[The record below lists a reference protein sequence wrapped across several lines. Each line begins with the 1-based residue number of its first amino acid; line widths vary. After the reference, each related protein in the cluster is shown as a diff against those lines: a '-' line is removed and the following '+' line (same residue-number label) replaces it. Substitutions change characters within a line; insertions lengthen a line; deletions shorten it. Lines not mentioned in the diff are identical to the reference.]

1 MIQKLYIKDFKSIEE
16 YQFEMSNLNL
26 FVGPNSSGKSSI
38 IQSLLLACDNARQDS
53 IAHKLVCKHMITP
66 SFKEVRN
73 FVTNAK
79 EYIISIDGVKMTFF
93 PSDDSFIGTNVVQ
106 SMGFSEDKQAYLT
119 HEVLYLPA
127 IRTSE
132 LSETGINQNPDSNAL
147 GYFGEY
153 VIDYF
158 QHHKDDIMPDV
169 VIKER
174 SSLTFAGQL
183 NYWLKK
189 LTGYG
194 ITAHLDGSE
203 YNVKYIGVGNKEIH
217 PHHVGTGV
225 NFITGVL
232 IAGLAACL
240 DGKLLIVENPEIH
253 LHPSAQADVLDFL
266 AMVAM
271 AGAQV
276 MVETHSDHLFNGV
289 RRLLHTHTITEQSV
303 CVYNFRRAD
312 NGTSVISNVILNQY
326 GGIVNDEPGLFDQ
339 FDKDLS
345 AIIG

>member
-1 MIQKLYIKDFKSIEE
+1 MIQELNIKDFKSIEE
-16 YQFEMSNLNL
+16 YRFVISNLNL
-26 FVGPNSSGKSSI
+26 FVGPNSSGKSSV
-38 IQSLLLACDNARQDS
+38 IQALLLICDNARQDCTP
-53 IAHKLVCKHMITP
+53 HKMVCKYMTTP

-79 EYIISIDGVKMTFF
+79 EYKVSIDDVKMTFS
-93 PSDDSFIGTNVVQ
+93 PSDDSFIGTNVAQ
-106 SMGFSEDKQAYLT
+106 SIGFSEDKLTYLT

-127 IRTSE
+127 TRTSK
-132 LSETGINQNPDSNAL
+132 LSETGINQDPDGNAL
-147 GYFGEY
+147 GLFGEY

-158 QHHKDDIMPDV
+158 QHHKDDIMPDA
-169 VIKER
+169 VIKVR
-174 SSLTFAGQL
+174 SSLTFSGQL

-194 ITAHLDGSE
+194 ITVHLDGSE
-203 YNVKYIGVGNKEIH
+203 YNVRYIGVGNKEIH

-240 DGKLLIVENPEIH
+240 DGKLLIIENPEIH
-253 LHPSAQADVLDFL
+253 LHPSAQADILDFL
-266 AMVAM
+266 AMVSK

-289 RRLLHTHTITEQSV
+289 RRLLHTNKVTEQSV
-303 CVYNFRRAD
+303 RVYNFRKAD
-312 NGTSVISNVILNQY
+312 NGTSVISNITLNQY
-326 GGIVNDEPGLFDQ
+326 GGIINDEPGLFDQ
-339 FDKDLS
+339 FDKDLD